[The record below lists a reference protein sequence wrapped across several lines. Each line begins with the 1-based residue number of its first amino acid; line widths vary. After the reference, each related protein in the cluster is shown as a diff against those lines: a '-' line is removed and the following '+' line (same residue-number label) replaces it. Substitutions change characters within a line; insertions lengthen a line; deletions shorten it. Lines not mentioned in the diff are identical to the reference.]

1 MYNWGAMNFRLRIML
16 IAVVLVLFPALAFA
30 QYTVVLKNG
39 RRITTQSY
47 REEGNT
53 IKIYGLGGEVAL
65 PRDQVQSI
73 LRGEEGQARGLNLRD
88 RPSGDDSPSSADTPV
103 APATGRSATEGSPP
117 PEDEKAKEENAYRK
131 KVQDLTEELKAAQSN
146 YFTASRGT
154 DSPDPSVI
162 TTDDSIRRRT
172 DDLNARLRDT
182 QQNPGGGDGGPVRLE
197 SPSPFVGQPP
207 AITEIPPGNVPPSV
221 NPPPPGYTSSEQ
233 QLSDLRNRMTE
244 LTKQREQL
252 IEEMKQKNL
261 DSANLFLQ

>member
-1 MYNWGAMNFRLRIML
+1 MYNWAAMNFRLRIML
-16 IAVVLVLFPALAFA
+16 IAVALVLFPALAFA

-47 REEGNT
+47 REEGDA

-65 PRDQVQSI
+65 PRNQVQSI
-73 LRGEEGQARGLNLRD
+73 LRGEEGQARGLDLRE
-88 RPSGDDSPSSADTPV
+88 RPSGDDSLPSAA
-103 APATGRSATEGSPP
+103 APAAAGRSSTEGSPP
-117 PEDEKAKEENAYRK
+117 PEDEKAKEENTYRK
-131 KVQDLTEELKAAQSN
+131 KVQELTEELKAAQNN

-154 DSPDPSVI
+154 SSPEPSVI

-261 DSANLFLQ
+261 DGANLFLQ

>member
-1 MYNWGAMNFRLRIML
+1 MML
-16 IAVVLVLFPALAFA
+16 IAVVLVLFPSLAFA

-47 REEGNT
+47 REEGNS

-73 LRGEEGQARGLNLRD
+73 LRGEEGQARGLDLRERD
-88 RPSGDDSPSSADTPV
+88 RSASEEAASSAP
-103 APATGRSATEGSPP
+103 APAATGRSATEGLPP
-117 PEDEKAKEENAYRK
+117 PEDEKAKEENEYRK
-131 KVQDLTEELKAAQSN
+131 KVEQVTAELKATQNN

-154 DSPDPSVI
+154 SSTDPSVI

-172 DDLNARLRDT
+172 DDLNARLRDA
-182 QQNPGGGDGGPVRLE
+182 QQNPGGSEGGPVRLE

-207 AITEIPPGNVPPSV
+207 TITEIPPGNVSPFV

-233 QLSDLRNRMTE
+233 QLSDLRNRMTD

-261 DSANLFLQ
+261 DTANMFLQ